1 VDEAVTVLEQLCL
14 FDMGS
19 GYEVARIASKRAHPF
34 MLNIHYAR
42 RIPSVSFAYGLFR
55 DGDLVGVT
63 TFGTPPSSTLCR
75 GICGDE
81 YQKQVLELNRLV
93 LRDNLP
99 NEASR
104 LVGGAL
110 RLLPKPRIVVSF
122 ADTAQSHLGVVY
134 QATNFMYTGMSARF
148 RDPRVRGLEHQHH
161 ATYAHGLSNREVIEK
176 YGADR
181 VYFVERSRKHRYVI
195 FLGSR
200 SERRSMMAA
209 FRYEALPYPKEEN
222 DGIKSEA

>member
-1 VDEAVTVLEQLCL
+1 MNEQIYELEQLSL
-14 FDMGS
+14 FEMDS
-19 GYEVARIASKRAHPF
+19 GYQVEPIEAKRAHPF

-42 RIPSVSFAYGLFR
+42 RIPSVSYAYGLFR
-55 DGDLVGVT
+55 DGDLVGVV

-104 LVGGAL
+104 LVGGAF
-110 RLLPKPRIVVSF
+110 RLLPKPRIIVSF

-161 ATYAHGLSNREVIEK
+161 TSYAHGLSNREVVEK

-209 FRYEALPYPKEEN
+209 LRYEVLPYPKEEK
-222 DGIKSEA
+222 DGIESEA